1 MNIRIASAILVLLT
15 IAVTVGLSAL
25 PEDAHYPA
33 PANAVYIQTSE
44 PDDAPDPEPCA
55 LILGVLICGAATIG
69 LAFFTPRTP
78 RGSRTSGTLSA
89 VVLATT
95 DFASTWGTRRA
106 RPEPSEALTAGPERC
121 SRGSKPVRPEYPE
134 RRTTLFVERARRG
147 LAHLH
152 QELQVVLGLLQTV
165 DQQIDRLVRV
175 QAGQYAAQFVQYRR
189 LVGAEQ

>member
-15 IAVTVGLSAL
+15 LAVAVGLSAL
-25 PEDAHYPA
+25 PADAHYPV
-33 PANAVYIQTSE
+33 PSNAVYIQTSE
-44 PDDAPDPEPCA
+44 PAADPDPGPCA

-69 LAFFTPRTP
+69 SAFFAPRTP
-78 RGSRTSGTLSA
+78 KGSRYGGTLSA
-89 VVLATT
+89 V
-95 DFASTWGTRRA
+95 GT
-106 RPEPSEALTAGPERC
+106 PERQT
-121 SRGSKPVRPEYPE
+121 SQ
-134 RRTTLFVERARRG
+134 TLFVERARRG

-152 QELQVVLGLLQTV
+152 QELEVVLGLLQTV

>member
-15 IAVTVGLSAL
+15 LAVAVGLSAL

-44 PDDAPDPEPCA
+44 PDHAPDPEPCA

-89 VVLATT
+89 VDLTTT

-106 RPEPSEALTAGPERC
+106 RPELEALTAAPERY

-152 QELQVVLGLLQTV
+152 QELEVVLGLLQTV
-165 DQQIDRLVRV
+165 DQQVDRLVRV